1 MDRIPK
7 RGEETPSVLCSAC
20 LIVSPCVVD
29 HSVDHPHF
37 SSVLHGSAHIF
48 KFWRV
53 ARQPLSLAH
62 RLLVGYPLPGPL
74 PVIWSIIYILKK
86 SIKKKSIKK
95 KKSPK
100 HLKQS
105 IKLLGPRKQQ

>member
-48 KFWRV
+48 KCWRV

-74 PVIWSIIYILKK
+74 PVIWSIIYIKKNQLKK
-86 SIKKKSIKK
+86 N
-95 KKSPK
+95 
-100 HLKQS
+100 Q
-105 IKLLGPRKQQ
+105 